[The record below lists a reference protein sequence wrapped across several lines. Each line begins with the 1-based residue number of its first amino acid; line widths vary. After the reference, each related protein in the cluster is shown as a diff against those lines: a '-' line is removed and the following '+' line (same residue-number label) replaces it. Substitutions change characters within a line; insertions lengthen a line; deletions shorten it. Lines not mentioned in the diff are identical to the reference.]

1 MIQYSDTQLVTNTEL
16 EYIDALS
23 DKLRRV
29 KKNDREYSV
38 YILNQHDKSIFLKK
52 ILKWV
57 ESITNVKL
65 NNYDSN
71 LYDSYLIHYTDGDF
85 FSKHKD
91 IDYFT
96 GGISGK
102 FVPNFRKFIGGFH
115 LYSDYTGGEFVL
127 YNDIEKIN
135 ILNKPGIVYLFDSSI
150 EHEVLPIKTGIRK
163 SIVFFINE
171 EHLILDKIKSI
182 I

>member
-71 LYDSYLIHYTDGDF
+71 LYDSYLIQYSDNDY

-91 IDYFT
+91 NDYFT
-96 GGISGK
+96 NGMSGK
-102 FVPNFRKFIGGFH
+102 FVPNFRKFVGGFH
-115 LYSDYTGGEFVL
+115 LPSDYTGGDFVL
-127 YNDIEKIN
+127 YNDMEKIK
-135 ILNKPGIVYLFDSSI
+135 ILNNPGVVYLFDSSI
-150 EHEVLPIKTGIRK
+150 EHEVLPIETGVRK
-163 SIVFFINE
+163 SIVFFINTE
-171 EHLILDKIKSI
+171 NLILNKIKNI